1 MMITRMITSMT
12 KITVWTARCTMTTRR
27 RLLLGINFSSLYL
40 AGEFSSSIKMG
51 KDCEY
56 FPLFSVKL
64 PLLMNKYEFPRDII
78 CYGLYIEMVTIIK
91 GESCVSISV
100 YEDKDRTLYIMYVL
114 LTVASD
120 HTLTSIVYLRRVSFK
135 YFHQNTEIILFSPFN
150 IGRKYL
156 NLFKIDS
163 F

>member
-1 MMITRMITSMT
+1 
-12 KITVWTARCTMTTRR
+12 
-27 RLLLGINFSSLYL
+27 
-40 AGEFSSSIKMG
+40 
-51 KDCEY
+51 
-56 FPLFSVKL
+56 
-64 PLLMNKYEFPRDII
+64 MNPYEFPRDII

-91 GESCVSISV
+91 GESWVSITI

-120 HTLTSIVYLRRVSFK
+120 DTLTSIVYFLREGPK
-135 YFHQNTEIILFSPFN
+135 KGYFYSNRYIPLLSPFN
-150 IGRKYL
+150 IRREYL